1 MSKQL
6 DFNRDNIS
14 PETVSGKNLQ
24 KQSLSYFDDHSQA
37 TLISLFRKQ
46 AIRAPEHL
54 AIAFKTQELT
64 YRELDEKSDWVAAQ
78 LLANGTEPG
87 DLIPVWME
95 RSVDWVIAILG
106 ILKAGAAYVPI
117 DPHYP
122 SKRVHF
128 IVEDTKAKV
137 LLTKQTL
144 GKELEVEHTRIFY
157 MDTLQTIENQ
167 APDHTDIIPVTPDML
182 AYVIY
187 TSGSTGT
194 PKGVMVQ
201 HRAIE
206 HLVTW
211 HNERFEVDDTCRL
224 TLVAGLAFDISVW
237 EVWSALLSGATL
249 YIADEQERIDSEA
262 LWQYFRAHKITH
274 GFVPTVLV
282 PAIVECSKKSPSPA
296 LRYLFTGGEQLS
308 PVYTSGLS
316 YTLIDYY
323 GPTEYTVFAT
333 YRTVQEENGQ
343 YLSSIG
349 RPIAHTRA
357 YIVDKKGQLLPP
369 GIKGQ
374 LFLGGA
380 GLSSGYLNNEVL
392 THEKFINLPFAP
404 GETLYDTGDLVCW
417 LPDGNLQFFGRKDH
431 QLKIRGFRVEP
442 GEIEQRLLK
451 IPGIRQAVV
460 LGKENKIGNKYLLA
474 FIAFEATHISNGDIQ
489 SFLRE
494 ELPEYMIPGH
504 FITIDS
510 IPLTTNGKTDHD
522 NLLQRAEKQV
532 QEIHLSDPPTTHTEC
547 VIAEIWCEDLELT
560 AINASDNFFD
570 IGGDS
575 ILVAIV
581 ITGIERKLGVKV
593 YVRDIYQ
600 YPTIRELAEALQQRK
615 SEAMTLPEEDMEPY
629 IELQQDVYLNPDTVI
644 ASDYDPQSL
653 LHQRHILLTGA
664 TGFVGI
670 HLLHDLLRDH
680 TEAMIYVLI
689 RAHDTE
695 QALEKLKD
703 TLSNYDLYIPA
714 TAWQRIVPIPG
725 DFNKEKLGINPKD
738 YAFLSENMDVIYH
751 SGSSVNFI
759 EPYSYM
765 KSPNVEG
772 LRSIID
778 LAANKRTKCLVLLS
792 TISVYSWGHVFTGKT
807 VMEEGDDISQ
817 NLQSVSRDI
826 GYVRS
831 KWVMEAIADLA
842 ADQGL
847 PVITYRLGYAMCNS
861 KTGACAPYQWWAGL
875 MKTCLRSGSYPALTE
890 LREGLITVD
899 YMTRAITH
907 ISKNPN
913 AIGKKFNLI
922 ASPETNLTLE
932 DFFERINH
940 YYGLKLQPQTY
951 KQWRKQWENDT
962 ANPLYPLTSL
972 FKDNMYKGLSTVEL
986 YQDTYIWDCQNVTDF
1001 LKGSGIE
1008 EPVFDRIILDKYL
1021 NFLNLYPEQID

>member
-24 KQSLSYFDDHSQA
+24 KQSLSYFGDHSQA
-37 TLISLFRKQ
+37 TLISLFRTQ

-78 LLANGTEPG
+78 LLANGTKPG

-137 LLTKQTL
+137 LLTQQTL
-144 GKELEVEHTRIFY
+144 GKELELEVEHTRIFY
-157 MDTLQTIENQ
+157 MDTLQTIENK

-282 PAIVECSKKSPSPA
+282 PAIVECSRKSPSPA

-316 YTLIDYY
+316 YALIDYY

-357 YIVDKKGQLLPP
+357 YIVDEKGQLLPP

-380 GLSSGYLNNEVL
+380 GLSSGYFNNEVL
-392 THEKFINLPFAP
+392 TAKNLLISLLLREKRYM
-404 GETLYDTGDLVCW
+404 T
-417 LPDGNLQFFGRKDH
+417 
-431 QLKIRGFRVEP
+431 
-442 GEIEQRLLK
+442 
-451 IPGIRQAVV
+451 PGIWLVGY
-460 LGKENKIGNKYLLA
+460 LMETCSFSEEKI
-474 FIAFEATHISNGDIQ
+474 IS
-489 SFLRE
+489 
-494 ELPEYMIPGH
+494 
-504 FITIDS
+504 
-510 IPLTTNGKTDHD
+510 
-522 NLLQRAEKQV
+522 
-532 QEIHLSDPPTTHTEC
+532 
-547 VIAEIWCEDLELT
+547 
-560 AINASDNFFD
+560 
-570 IGGDS
+570 
-575 ILVAIV
+575 
-581 ITGIERKLGVKV
+581 
-593 YVRDIYQ
+593 
-600 YPTIRELAEALQQRK
+600 
-615 SEAMTLPEEDMEPY
+615 
-629 IELQQDVYLNPDTVI
+629 
-644 ASDYDPQSL
+644 
-653 LHQRHILLTGA
+653 
-664 TGFVGI
+664 
-670 HLLHDLLRDH
+670 
-680 TEAMIYVLI
+680 
-689 RAHDTE
+689 
-695 QALEKLKD
+695 
-703 TLSNYDLYIPA
+703 
-714 TAWQRIVPIPG
+714 
-725 DFNKEKLGINPKD
+725 
-738 YAFLSENMDVIYH
+738 
-751 SGSSVNFI
+751 
-759 EPYSYM
+759 
-765 KSPNVEG
+765 
-772 LRSIID
+772 
-778 LAANKRTKCLVLLS
+778 
-792 TISVYSWGHVFTGKT
+792 
-807 VMEEGDDISQ
+807 
-817 NLQSVSRDI
+817 
-826 GYVRS
+826 
-831 KWVMEAIADLA
+831 
-842 ADQGL
+842 
-847 PVITYRLGYAMCNS
+847 
-861 KTGACAPYQWWAGL
+861 
-875 MKTCLRSGSYPALTE
+875 
-890 LREGLITVD
+890 
-899 YMTRAITH
+899 
-907 ISKNPN
+907 
-913 AIGKKFNLI
+913 
-922 ASPETNLTLE
+922 
-932 DFFERINH
+932 
-940 YYGLKLQPQTY
+940 
-951 KQWRKQWENDT
+951 
-962 ANPLYPLTSL
+962 
-972 FKDNMYKGLSTVEL
+972 
-986 YQDTYIWDCQNVTDF
+986 
-1001 LKGSGIE
+1001 
-1008 EPVFDRIILDKYL
+1008 
-1021 NFLNLYPEQID
+1021 